1 VIFND
6 IKQGDRVRWSNTDQR
21 GTVRTV
27 GQATILVEW
36 EDGRVRGYDLQR
48 NNLHRIY
55 VPPARELMR
64 ETAK

>member
-1 VIFND
+1 MIFND

-36 EDGRVRGYDLQR
+36 EDGRVRGCMTCSGTTYTGSTCRRLGS
-48 NNLHRIY
+48 
-55 VPPARELMR
+55 
-64 ETAK
+64 